1 MKALIFDP
9 FSGATGVMIVGSL
22 LDLVADTGKIL
33 SMTDFGIGGGLSVE
47 SLQAGGLRFLGV
59 SADMQRAY
67 QVRSF
72 SGLAE
77 TVKQVLPS
85 GKAKEDALGVLALIA
100 EAESAVKGAA
110 ARESLTGDQGGGQ
123 LLFEIVASCTALNEL
138 APDCVLCTPVNTGGR
153 RPFPM
158 DITTPVPSP
167 IVLEILKRSGLPF
180 YGEGNGELI
189 STAGAAILGFFA
201 KPVRSLPLGKA
212 TAIGYGGEKDGP
224 DGPRILR
231 ALTMELQE
239 DDWGDR
245 VDILETNLDDVTGET
260 LGYLFERLMGM
271 GARDVSVA
279 PITMK
284 KGRPGHL
291 VRIVA
296 DPRSSSTLARE
307 MMRETGSLGI
317 RVIPGVH
324 RFTAERSIAEVSL
337 EMGEEKALIPVKI
350 ARDQQ
355 GNLLNLSGEYEN
367 CRAFAEKANM
377 PLKEVLRRVQEEA
390 WKKFGN
396 H

>member
-1 MKALIFDP
+1 MKTLIFDP
-9 FSGATGVMIVGSL
+9 FSGATGTMVLGSL
-22 LDLVADTGKIL
+22 LDLVSDAGKIL
-33 SMTDFGIGGGLSVE
+33 SISEPAAGGELTVE
-47 SLQAGGLRFLGV
+47 TLHAEGLRFLAV
-59 SADMQRAY
+59 SAGSLQA
-67 QVRSF
+67 SL
-72 SGLAE
+72 SKPCPCAAE
-77 TVKQVLPS
+77 AVKQALPQ
-85 GKAKEDALGVLALIA
+85 GKARDDALGILALLA
-100 EAESAVKGAA
+100 EAESAVNGAPY
-110 ARESLTGDQGGGQ
+110 RESPVGGPEAQG
-123 LLFEIVASCTALNEL
+123 LLFEIIVCCLAVNEL
-138 APDCVLCTPVNTGGR
+138 VPECILCTPVNTGGGR
-153 RPFPM
+153 VSS
-158 DITTPVPSP
+158 TNGASPVPSP
-167 IVLEILKRSGLPF
+167 VVLEILKRSGLPF
-180 YGEGNGELI
+180 YGEGELDLL
-189 STAGAAILGFFA
+189 SPAGAAILGFFA

-212 TAIGYGGEKDGP
+212 TAIGYGGEKNGP

-231 ALTMELQE
+231 ALMMELEE
-239 DDWGDR
+239 DGWGDR
-245 VDILETNLDDVTGET
+245 IDILETNLDDVTGET

-271 GARDVSVA
+271 GARDVSIS

-367 CRAFAEKANM
+367 CRAFAEKANF
-377 PLKEVLRRVQEEA
+377 PLKEIMRRVQEEA